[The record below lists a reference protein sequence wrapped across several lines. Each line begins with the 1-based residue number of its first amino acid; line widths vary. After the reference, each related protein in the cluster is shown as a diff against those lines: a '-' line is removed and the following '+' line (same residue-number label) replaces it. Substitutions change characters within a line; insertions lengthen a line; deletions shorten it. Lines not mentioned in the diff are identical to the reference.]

1 MWNLF
6 SESLLT
12 NLDCKSRAKKQ
23 PGCCRRPLKRMMTNT
38 HTSQMQYARRAS
50 VWLFVTLL
58 AFVASAQEPNDSA
71 DRPARSS
78 SASESELPY
87 NQQPINYSQAS
98 PTDPV
103 AKLQKQLES
112 GEIKLQRDGE
122 SGVLKDLLRALKVPV
137 SSQLL
142 VFSKSSANARFI
154 KPQTPRAIY
163 FNDLV
168 YVGWVPGSPA
178 IELSAVDSTLGGTFY
193 SLQQSEVAAPV
204 IRRDE
209 SCLLCH
215 LTRSTLRVP
224 GHLVRSFTTD
234 ALGELRTGWSRIT
247 HDSPY
252 EKRWAGWYVT
262 GGTSE
267 LNHLGNLFGTQPPAS
282 DALPKTATVEL
293 SPTCQKTRY
302 LFPQSDILPHL
313 VLDHQA
319 HGHNL
324 ITRLS
329 YEVCLQKPITALEP
343 LVSYLLFLDEPPL
356 PGPITTNAEY
366 RTWFEQQGP
375 RDPQGRS
382 LRQFDLQTRLFKY
395 RLSYL
400 IYSDAFEGLH
410 ESTRREIYER
420 IKGCLIATNEQ
431 HPRGSIPLE
440 ERQAIMAI
448 LRATKT
454 GLPEGW

>member
-1 MWNLF
+1 MSWDYN
-6 SESLLT
+6 SEEAARLL
-12 NLDCKSRAKKQ
+12 RAAGLLAAHLE
-23 PGCCRRPLKRMMTNT
+23 PMMTNT
-38 HTSQMQYARRAS
+38 HRSRILNARLACA
-50 VWLFVTLL
+50 WLFVMLL
-58 AFVASAQEPNDSA
+58 ATVATAQQPENSSDNST
-71 DRPARSS
+71 RSQA
-78 SASESELPY
+78 ASESELPY

-98 PTDPV
+98 PTDPI
-103 AKLQKQLES
+103 AQLQKQLEG
-112 GEIKLQRDGE
+112 GEIKLQREGE
-122 SGVLKDLLRALKVPV
+122 SGVLKDLLRVLKVPV

-154 KPQTPRAIY
+154 KPQTPRAVY
-163 FNDLV
+163 FNDHV

-193 SLQQSEVAAPV
+193 NLHQSAGAVPV

-252 EKRWAGWYVT
+252 QKRWAGWYVT
-262 GGTSE
+262 GRASE
-267 LNHLGNLFGTQPPAS
+267 LNHLGNVFGTQPPAS
-282 DALPKTATVEL
+282 EAVAKTGTVEL

-329 YEVCLQKPITALEP
+329 YEVRLEKPVTALEP
-343 LVSYLLFLDEPPL
+343 LVRYLLFLNEPPL
-356 PGPITTNAEY
+356 PGPISGNAEY
-366 RTWFEQQGP
+366 LTWFEQQGP
-375 RDPQGRS
+375 HDAQGRS

-400 IYSDAFEGLH
+400 VYSNAFDALPEL
-410 ESTRREIYER
+410 TRSEIYAR
-420 IKGCLIATNEQ
+420 IKECLSASNEQ
-431 HPRGSIPLE
+431 HPGGSLPPE

-448 LRATKT
+448 LRVTKT
-454 GLPEGW
+454 GLPKGW